1 MLEFRGSK
9 EAEEFINRKLE
20 EEWKKKK
27 EGKEGEGIVNEN
39 DEKGKKKG
47 E

>member
-1 MLEFRGSK
+1 MLEFRGSR
-9 EAEEFINRKLE
+9 EAIEFINKKQE
-20 EEWKKKK
+20 EGWKKKK
-27 EGKEGEGIVNEN
+27 EGEKGEGIVNEN